1 MVVGRQGGE
10 SLIVHGFTDGEVIQA
25 LVLVICQ
32 AQYVVN
38 RIVKETPD
46 TGSPHAV
53 GFGIQIQDLADHAA
67 FPEKLAVGIG
77 SIGDRFPESGDHS
90 QGEGTVPG
98 DILVAADHHGLLLEV
113 TFFKQK

>member
-10 SLIVHGFTDGEVIQA
+10 SLVVHWFADGKVIQA
-25 LVLVICQ
+25 LVPVICQ
-32 AQYVVN
+32 TQYVVN
-38 RIVKETPD
+38 SIVKETPD

-67 FPEKLAVGIG
+67 FPEKLAVGTG
-77 SIGDRFPESGDHS
+77 PIGDRVLESGDHS

-98 DILVAADHHGLLLEV
+98 DILVSADHHGLLPEV